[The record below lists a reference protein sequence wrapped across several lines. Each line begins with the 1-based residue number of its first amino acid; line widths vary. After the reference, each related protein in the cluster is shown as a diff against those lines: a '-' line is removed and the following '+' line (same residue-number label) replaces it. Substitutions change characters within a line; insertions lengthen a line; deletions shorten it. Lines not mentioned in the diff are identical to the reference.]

1 MYKEYLPCHIL
12 APYVDRYWEFKGQTE
27 QGMQI
32 KLSTDGCTDFMFI
45 LESTV
50 NHGIMMQPYHSYF
63 IGPIR
68 YYQYIWSSLSSMRTI
83 PFYENFSK
91 RIDKYKIKCE

>member
-1 MYKEYLPCHIL
+1 
-12 APYVDRYWEFKGQTE
+12 
-27 QGMQI
+27 MQI

-63 IGPIR
+63 IGPMNICSTL
-68 YYQYIWSSLSSMRTI
+68 ITSSGTI
-83 PFYENFSK
+83 NTFEFAFVHADYPFYENFSK